1 MARTDDGIALAAPP
15 STARRL
21 TAAFALTAVGLQ
33 VAYPLAAGAART
45 RLTVGIVVAFAAAIA
60 AHAIGSRGWR
70 LGGAALAAVAGIGFA
85 AEAAGVHL
93 GVPFGH
99 YAYGAGL
106 GPRLAGVPLVVVLAW
121 TMLAWPAALV
131 ARRLACHPAA
141 RVAVGAW
148 ALAAWDL
155 YLDPQLVAAGGWR
168 WRNPEPHLPGV
179 PDVPLTNYAG
189 WLLVATLVSAA
200 LQWLLRDDPDPPDH
214 AESADLAPIA
224 LYLWTWI
231 GSAVALAAF
240 LDRPGAAA
248 WGAVG
253 MGLVAVPLL
262 RRLR

>member
-1 MARTDDGIALAAPP
+1 MARTELHPA
-15 STARRL
+15 
-21 TAAFALTAVGLQ
+21 TAAAR
-33 VAYPLAAGAART
+33 AGAPA
-45 RLTVGIVVAFAAAIA
+45 RLTVGLAATAVALQLAYPLSNGATRLRLSVVIVAVFAAAVA
-60 AHAIGSRGWR
+60 AHAIGTRGWR
-70 LGGAALAAVAGIGFA
+70 VGGAALGVVAGLGFA
-85 AEAAGVHL
+85 AEVVGVHR

-106 GPRLAGVPLVVVLAW
+106 GPRLAGVPVVVGLAW

-131 ARRLACHPAA
+131 ARRLARRPAT

-168 WRNPEPHLPGV
+168 WRDPDPHLPGE

-189 WLLVATLVSAA
+189 WLLVATAVSVA
-200 LQWLLRDDPDPPDH
+200 LQWLLRHDRGGP
-214 AESADLAPIA
+214 DLAPLA
-224 LYLWTWI
+224 LYLWTWL
-231 GSAVALAAF
+231 GSAVALAMF

-248 WGAVG
+248 WGAAG